1 MHIHEYQAKALLEKY
16 GVPVL
21 SSHVVMVRDDVNA
34 FCETI
39 ESRAWIVKAQVHA
52 GGRGKSGGIVKINDP
67 KKLVEVV
74 TNMLG
79 STLTTKQTGAVGLPI
94 NAVLLEEMTDI
105 GREIYL
111 ALLVDRDARQI
122 AIIASAQ
129 GGVDIEQVAKQNP
142 EKIIT
147 HFIHPAAGLQPNQIR
162 SIGYALGLDKNQH
175 SQLQKISSSLYNL
188 FVTND
193 CSLIEINPLIVDGA
207 GKLVALDAKIN
218 IDDNALYRNID
229 IQALYDGSQEKISEA
244 NAKALG
250 LSYIKLNGS
259 IGCIV
264 NGAGLAMATMDLI
277 KHHGGEPA
285 NFLDIGG
292 GTTQEK
298 VAEAFKLVLS
308 DKNTRSIFVN
318 IFGGIVHCDLLAQ
331 GMLDAIQEIE
341 LQKPVVVLL
350 QGTNA
355 EEGKKLMEKQSEK
368 IFPVTSLTQGAQQAI
383 QLANL

>member
-21 SSHVVMVRDDVNA
+21 SSHVVMVGDDVNA

-39 ESRAWIVKAQVHA
+39 ESRAWIAKAQVHA

-79 STLTTKQTGAVGLPI
+79 STLTTKQTGVVGLPI